1 MWDLSIMQIVP
12 GIRIGAPRDAVRL
25 RSMLRQAVAQT
36 DGPNVLRFPKGAVV
50 AEVPAVGTAA
60 GLEVLAEYGE
70 VPDVL
75 IVAVGAM
82 AGIAVEAAARLG
94 DQGIGARVVDP
105 GWIAPVPEGLVAL
118 AADSDVVAVVE
129 DSGRVGGFGS
139 RLAGHLADHGLD
151 RPVRTFGIEQRFLE
165 HASRAR
171 LLQQM
176 GLTPAAIAATLVGL
190 VAQRTDGLPATG
202 LQHQSP

>member
-1 MWDLSIMQIVP
+1 
-12 GIRIGAPRDAVRL
+12 
-25 RSMLRQAVAQT
+25 
-36 DGPNVLRFPKGAVV
+36 VV

-202 LQHQSP
+202 LQHQSPRRGVPAAGWH